1 MDGYNEDN
9 GYNEPA
15 NTYGQPTDAYGPPVN
30 AYGQPV
36 DEYGQPVNPYGQP
49 ADEYGQPVNP
59 YGQPADEYG
68 QPVNPYGQSADSYG
82 GADIQYVQTTESY
95 LQGDAGYTQTS
106 GTYGSSSGQYDESA
120 EEEEE
125 LTEEELEQLRRRKA
139 AARRRKIAARE
150 ERRRKRRRQA
160 IIRCSILLLIV
171 ILIIVGLVKMVS
183 GIWNHFHQD
192 KKSDKI
198 TEQVKTE
205 DTEEPTTEQIKADID
220 EAILA
225 QDLPADRE
233 AALEILKKQ
242 AETDPDIQGICD
254 NAAVYPDNILMN
266 LAVNSE
272 MKQFAI
278 DYPAKINI
286 TFDGDFTM
294 DVTGNTVPLYLQ
306 FDEQWGYADYANNI
320 VGLSGCGPTCLSMA
334 YTYLKQDGSMNPIK
348 IADFATEKGYI
359 DESGNT
365 SWTLM
370 TEGAAELGLG
380 SEELTASKDA
390 MTTALENGSV
400 IICSMSS
407 GDFTKSGHFIV
418 IREYKD
424 GLFYVNDPNSEA
436 RSQVGWDYER
446 LESQIANMWAISAKA
461 SDDRQTPQ
469 SDDSTQTDN
478 PDSSQTSEQSQQ

>member
-1 MDGYNEDN
+1 MDGDN
-9 GYNEPA
+9 GYNGYSDPT
-15 NTYGQPTDAYGPPVN
+15 NTYEQPVN

-36 DEYGQPVNPYGQP
+36 NGYGQP
-49 ADEYGQPVNP
+49 ANGYEQTAGSYNQTENLYGQMAETSRQTADLYENP
-59 YGQPADEYG
+59 L
-68 QPVNPYGQSADSYG
+68 S
-82 GADIQYVQTTESY
+82 QYNASMQE
-95 LQGDAGYTQTS
+95 D
-106 GTYGSSSGQYDESA
+106 D
-120 EEEEE
+120 E

-171 ILIIVGLVKMVS
+171 ILLIVGLVKMVS
-183 GIWNHFHQD
+183 GIWKHFHTD

-198 TEQVKTE
+198 TEQMKE
-205 DTEEPTTEQIKADID
+205 NDTEEPTTEQIVADID

-225 QDLPADRE
+225 KDLPADRE
-233 AALEILKKQ
+233 AALEILKTQ
-242 AETDPDIQGICD
+242 AETDPEIQGICD

-266 LAVNSE
+266 LAINSE

-278 DYPAKINI
+278 DYPAKISI
-286 TFDGDFTM
+286 AFDGDFTM

-306 FDEQWGYADYANNI
+306 FDEQWAYADYGNNI
-320 VGLSGCGPTCLSMA
+320 IGLSGCGPTCLSMA

-348 IADFATEKGYI
+348 VADFATEKGYL
-359 DESGNT
+359 DESGDT

-370 TEGAAELGLG
+370 TEGATELGLI
-380 SEELTASKDA
+380 SEELTDGKDA
-390 MTTALENGSV
+390 MTTALENGNV
-400 IICSMSS
+400 IICSVSS
-407 GDFTKSGHFIV
+407 GDFTKNGHFILL
-418 IREYKD
+418 REYKN

-446 LESQIANMWAISAKA
+446 LESQIVKMWSISAK
-461 SDDRQTPQ
+461 SGDSPQTTQ
-469 SDDSTQTDN
+469 SDSSTQTEN